1 MATTNSAALSAD
13 LQTYFARNLLIVA
26 KKDQVF
32 RQFAWIEPLPSQSSL
47 TISFTQYSKFATVSS
62 SLTEGTPPSSTTVAS
77 SAITATVN
85 QVGAYVQL
93 TDLAELTVKH
103 PVVAQV
109 MQLLGMQAGESIDL
123 LIQGVVVAGTSVQYA
138 GGAANRAALSS
149 SNVMT
154 MTEFRRAVK
163 TQRTNGALPFDM
175 DYVMVVDPS
184 VEADILADTQFTSVG
199 NFNPDPVYIGE
210 VGKWFG
216 TRVVRSNNI
225 PAISSTTTVHTSFVF
240 GQNAYAVTD
249 LQQLQ
254 MYVEGPGGIT
264 DPLEQTRTMGW
275 KTAFKAVILNNNF
288 FLRIE
293 SGSAYN

>member
-1 MATTNSAALSAD
+1 MALTNSAALAAD
-13 LQTYFARNLLIVA
+13 LQTYFARNLLILA

-32 RQFAWIEPLPSQSSL
+32 RQFAWIEPLPAQSSL

-77 SAITATVN
+77 TAITATVN
-85 QVGAYVQL
+85 QVGAFVQL

-123 LIQGVVVAGTSVQYA
+123 LIQGVIVVGTSVQYA
-138 GGAANRAALSS
+138 GGAANRAALAA

-163 TQRTNGALPFDM
+163 TQRANGAIPFDM

-199 NFNPDPVYIGE
+199 NFNPDPVYMGE

-225 PAISSTTTVHTSFVF
+225 PSISSTTTVHTSFVF

-264 DPLEQTRTMGW
+264 DPLEQNRTMGW
-275 KTAFKAVILNNNF
+275 KTAFKSVILNNNF